1 MSVALLDRFTHH
13 CETIETDYEIL
24 LFGNR
29 PLADRSVCPRDRRHK
44 PSAIICLLKCYVRL
58 YLRMRINK
66 KCAWKPNAGSTNI
79 EATIMKKITATA
91 VGASILVLAGC
102 GGGSPM
108 VSSAMD
114 RDEGDPGSAQIGD
127 LIPPSETT
135 LSAASRAA
143 TARAKFGSV
152 TQSSNVA
159 SGTTTDSA
167 SASFDGNQ
175 PTFRVT
181 RSGGSEEN
189 FRPPSDSSTDTDSS
203 DDDADAWTLRGQ
215 ESGNSISIAFVEA
228 NWNQQAAQSEWFAR
242 GVWIKTGDAD
252 NPSPQNIEIGA
263 FVDGPEIESD
273 AALGG
278 LTGSAT
284 YTGLVSGIYVSTDDE
299 LDVGRFNSILNMEAN
314 FTSNTISGCVGCNN
328 NGIQY
333 EEGFDD
339 DESSSGR
346 VPYRLRLGQATIN
359 DNGRIEGGD
368 VTAETDLDVPISTTG
383 GSWSGRFSNRNVNGR
398 PQAVAG
404 TLGSSFTTGTGNGAE
419 TIVFVGS
426 FLSPPGEWGQ

>member
-1 MSVALLDRFTHH
+1 MMKT
-13 CETIETDYEIL
+13 TI
-24 LFGNR
+24 
-29 PLADRSVCPRDRRHK
+29 
-44 PSAIICLLKCYVRL
+44 
-58 YLRMRINK
+58 
-66 KCAWKPNAGSTNI
+66 
-79 EATIMKKITATA
+79 AT

-102 GGGSPM
+102 GGGSPV
-108 VSSAMD
+108 VSSATD
-114 RDEGDPGSAQIGD
+114 GDERNPGSAQIGD
-127 LIPPSETT
+127 LIPSSETT
-135 LSAASRAA
+135 LDAARTAA

-167 SASFDGNQ
+167 SASFNGNQ
-175 PTFRVT
+175 PTFTVT
-181 RSGGSEEN
+181 RSSGSEEN
-189 FRPPSDSSTDTDSS
+189 FRPPSDAS
-203 DDDADAWTLRGQ
+203 DDPDSAEDGQGAWTLRGQ

-242 GVWIKTGDAD
+242 GVWIKTDDAD

-273 AALGG
+273 ADLGG
-278 LTGSAT
+278 LSGTAT

-299 LDVGRFNSILNMEAN
+299 LDVGRFDSILNLDAN

-328 NGIQY
+328 DGIEY
-333 EEGFDD
+333 EEGFDN
-339 DESSSGR
+339 DESSSGS

-359 DNGRIEGGD
+359 DNGRIEGGG
-368 VTAETDLDVPISTTG
+368 VTAEADLGVQISTG
-383 GSWSGRFSNRNVNGR
+383 SGSWSGRFSTETSNGR

-404 TLGSSFTTGTGNGAE
+404 TLGSSFTIGTGDGAE

-426 FLSPPGEWGQ
+426 FLSPPEEWEQ

>member
-1 MSVALLDRFTHH
+1 
-13 CETIETDYEIL
+13 
-24 LFGNR
+24 
-29 PLADRSVCPRDRRHK
+29 
-44 PSAIICLLKCYVRL
+44 
-58 YLRMRINK
+58 
-66 KCAWKPNAGSTNI
+66 
-79 EATIMKKITATA
+79 MKKITIAV

-102 GGGSPM
+102 GGGSPV
-108 VSSAMD
+108 VSTATD
-114 RDEGDPGSAQIGD
+114 RDEGNPGSAQIGD

-143 TARAKFGSV
+143 AARAKFGSV

-167 SASFDGNQ
+167 SASFSGNQ
-175 PTFRVT
+175 PTFTVT
-181 RSGGSEEN
+181 RSGGSVEN
-189 FRPPSDSSTDTDSS
+189 FRPPSDAS
-203 DDDADAWTLRGQ
+203 DDLDSTEDGQGAWTLRGQ
-215 ESGNSISIAFVEA
+215 ESGNSRSIAFVEA

-242 GVWIKTGDAD
+242 GIWIKTGDIN
-252 NPSPQNIEIGA
+252 NPLPQNIEIGA

-273 AALGG
+273 ADLSG
-278 LTGSAT
+278 LSGTAT

-299 LDVGRFNSILNMEAN
+299 LDVGRFNSIFSMTAN
-314 FTSNTISGCVGCNN
+314 FTNSTIISGCVGCNN
-328 NGIQY
+328 AGIEY

-346 VPYRLRLGQATIN
+346 VPYRLRLGTANIR
-359 DNGRIEGGD
+359 DNGRIEGGGI
-368 VTAETDLDVPISTTG
+368 TAETDLDVPISTSS